1 MIKRKRK
8 RSHFLNPF
16 LTIHSERLV
25 KRGGLKNLVI
35 IRNVYTIM
43 IPRKDV
49 YSLFSIMYMG

>member
-43 IPRKDV
+43 ILKK
-49 YSLFSIMYMG
+49 